1 MSRKGELMS
10 IQKSYAVF
18 GLGRYGLAVAQEL
31 FTSGADVLAVDMNE
45 SVVNS
50 VANELALCKCADI
63 TDPEVI
69 KQLGIG
75 NMDVVIIAI
84 AGNLEASVMATML
97 CKEAG
102 VPTVIAKCANEM
114 HSRILSRVGADRVVF
129 PEMESGLR
137 LAKNLLSA
145 GFVDVIELSKD
156 VAMVE
161 LEIKPEWTGKS
172 LIDLNLRRRYGINVV
187 ATRKGENISVGIDP
201 EKPLTKDV
209 KLIVIGSTEKL
220 GKLNH

>member
-1 MSRKGELMS
+1 
-10 IQKSYAVF
+10 
-18 GLGRYGLAVAQEL
+18 
-31 FTSGADVLAVDMNE
+31 
-45 SVVNS
+45 
-50 VANELALCKCADI
+50 
-63 TDPEVI
+63 
-69 KQLGIG
+69 
-75 NMDVVIIAI
+75 VIIAI

-114 HSRILSRVGADRVVF
+114 NSRILSRVGADRVVF
-129 PEMESGLR
+129 PEKESGLR

-161 LEIKPEWTGKS
+161 LEIKPEWAGKS
-172 LIDLNLRRRYGINVV
+172 LIDLNLRRRFGINVV

-220 GKLNH
+220 GKLKH

>member
-1 MSRKGELMS
+1 MS
-10 IQKSYAVF
+10 IRKSYAVI
-18 GLGRYGLAVAQEL
+18 GLGRYGLAVAKEL
-31 FTSGADVLAVDMNE
+31 FASGAEVLAVDMNE
-45 SVVNS
+45 TIVNS
-50 VANELALCKCADI
+50 VANDLALCKCADI

-75 NMDVVIIAI
+75 NIDVVIIAM
-84 AGNLEASVMATML
+84 AGNLEASVLATML

-102 VPTVIAKCANEM
+102 VPTVVAKCGNEM

-129 PEMESGLR
+129 PEKESGLR

-156 VAMVE
+156 VSMVE
-161 LEIKPEWTGKS
+161 LEVKSEWVGKS

-187 ATRKGENISVGIDP
+187 AMRKGDSISVGLDP
-201 EKPLTKDV
+201 EKPLTKDTC
-209 KLIVIGSTEKL
+209 LIVIGSTDKL
-220 GKLNH
+220 GKINHK